1 MTVFHKNLLSATVC
15 TLGNIYN
22 NVKLTVEKDE
32 SSEALK
38 HFILKHMGDLKLV
51 INFLD
56 KLEDYFLDF
65 DD

>member
-1 MTVFHKNLLSATVC
+1 MTVFHKNLLNATVC

-22 NVKLTVEKDE
+22 NIKLTVEKDE

-38 HFILKHMGDLKLV
+38 HFILNHLNDLKLV